1 MVGTGES
8 TFHQESAMCHPW
20 EYELIKKAYL
30 EEAQRR
36 RNEEAAQRDAP
47 VSVPRPFDPQP
58 QVKIKTPIP
67 A

>member
-1 MVGTGES
+1 
-8 TFHQESAMCHPW
+8 MCHPW

-36 RNEEAAQRDAP
+36 RKEEAAQRDDAP
-47 VSVPRPFDPQP
+47 AAVPRPFDPQP